1 MDQEHVL
8 KLLESLRK
16 ALKDTQSNSFFTSN
30 ASSYEP
36 IKFLLDPETK
46 PHSVLSETPC
56 LFKLSQL
63 LCNLKTLIEK
73 LEKIQDHGLKSLV
86 RRQITRH
93 KISQVVKAIEAEIRA
108 YFDRVSVVNLVKTLE
123 LEESEEEEKV
133 EVLSEFT
140 KRLLKGFDIDFQ
152 DLVLKA
158 KVFSILEKLLC
169 DSNCSKRVR
178 EHVALATD
186 ALASFNRNVFVGL
199 VLMGPTIQALVSMC
213 SSSSIRVLFSLI
225 NLVRS
230 PLVDEIHSRGLIPKV
245 IELLGSADLS
255 VQVAALDCVCEIA
268 YIGRSEVIEA
278 MLQEGLI
285 GKLMELQRSEHGDNL
300 IKRDQRING
309 DSDSDGE
316 VICDCV
322 EAGNG
327 PFANCVARFAVQV
340 EVGEGLTSTE
350 KEEVKLGIL
359 RRVREASVSEAE
371 SGTVVAAVLWGSS
384 P

>member
-16 ALKDTQSNSFFTSN
+16 ALKDIQSNYFFTSN
-30 ASSYEP
+30 ASSYAP
-36 IKFLLDPETK
+36 IKFLLEPETK
-46 PHSVLSETPC
+46 PYSVLFETPC
-56 LFKLSQL
+56 LSKLSQL

-93 KISQVVKAIEAEIRA
+93 KISQVVKSIEAEIRA

-140 KRLLKGFDIDFQ
+140 KRMLKGFDIDFQ

-178 EHVALATD
+178 EHVALAID

-199 VLMGPTIQALVSMC
+199 VLMGPTIQALVSMG

-230 PLVDEIHSRGLIPKV
+230 PLVDEIHSRGLIPKL

-309 DSDSDGE
+309 DSDSE
-316 VICDCV
+316 VICDCE

-350 KEEVKLGIL
+350 KEEVKLEIL